1 MCEYCENTFSN
12 KRNKNLM
19 EGELKTFTGVPL
31 CKFRTYLDV
40 NQFNNTPELKTDLFT
55 YENYTEPENG
65 TKLRE
70 LVISGGMKEINYCPY
85 CGKRLNL
92 KAPKLRSMREIYDT
106 FGWKPEGWDIDDFD
120 ILDPKN
126 PREENSEG
134 GYIFGKPDEHIE
146 VIDRSS
152 LHPCPQNSKEENE
165 KLKKLINSVF
175 GVPKSSD
182 ALPQLSKETE
192 EFYSRLHD
200 NLASQY
206 SLVFDDGFI
215 ITKNSKEEQ

>member
-12 KRNKNLM
+12 KRNKNIM

-40 NQFNNTPELKTDLFT
+40 NQFDNTPELKTNLFT

-70 LVISGGMKEINYCPY
+70 LVISGGIKEINYCPY
-85 CGKRLNL
+85 CGRRLNF

-106 FGWKPEGWDIDDFD
+106 FGWKPEGWSVDDINEELKLPEIENNETIKIDFN

-126 PREENSEG
+126 FLDSI
-134 GYIFGKPDEHIE
+134 GYYDSPCKNC
-146 VIDRSS
+146 SS
-152 LHPCPQNSKEENE
+152 NKVSCCCPEWLEWNNKNIYKEE
-165 KLKKLINSVF
+165 
-175 GVPKSSD
+175 D
-182 ALPQLSKETE
+182 
-192 EFYSRLHD
+192 
-200 NLASQY
+200 
-206 SLVFDDGFI
+206 
-215 ITKNSKEEQ
+215 

>member
-12 KRNKNLM
+12 KVNKNIM

-31 CKFRTYLDV
+31 CKYRTYLDV
-40 NQFNNTPELKTDLFT
+40 NQFDNTPELKTDLFT

-70 LVISGGMKEINYCPY
+70 LVISGGMQEINYCPY
-85 CGKRLNL
+85 CGRRLNL
-92 KAPKLRSMREIYDT
+92 KAPKLRSLREIYDT
-106 FGWKPEGWDIDDFD
+106 FGWKPEGWSVDGINEELKLPEIENDETIKIDFD

-126 PREENSEG
+126 PLEENPEKSSG
-134 GYIFGKPDEHIE
+134 GYIFGKPDKHVE
-146 VIDRSS
+146 VIDKSS

-175 GVPKSSD
+175 GVPE
-182 ALPQLSKETE
+182 KE
-192 EFYSRLHD
+192 D
-200 NLASQY
+200 
-206 SLVFDDGFI
+206 
-215 ITKNSKEEQ
+215 

>member
-12 KRNKNLM
+12 KRNKNIM
-19 EGELKTFTGVPL
+19 KGELKTFTGVPL

-40 NQFNNTPELKTDLFT
+40 NQFDNTPELKTDLFT

-70 LVISGGMKEINYCPY
+70 LVISGGMQEINYCPY
-85 CGKRLNL
+85 CGRRLNL

-126 PREENSEG
+126 PREENYEKFTQLSKETEEFYKKLHESLALKNSVESSG
-134 GYIFGKPDEHIE
+134 GYIFGKPDKHVE
-146 VIDRSS
+146 VIDKSS

-165 KLKKLINSVF
+165 KLIKLIISVF
-175 GVPKSSD
+175 GVPE
-182 ALPQLSKETE
+182 KEDRE
-192 EFYSRLHD
+192 
-200 NLASQY
+200 
-206 SLVFDDGFI
+206 
-215 ITKNSKEEQ
+215 